1 MSVFCVQKEEKGRRK
16 EQAKRGKR
24 RTVGEWGEREGRC
37 REGDER
43 AGPGL
48 KPPPVLR
55 PCSVHVASSRAAI
68 RRVQCLHQR
77 LKHRCLCGV
86 LSMCVRGLGR
96 GG

>member
-1 MSVFCVQKEEKGRRK
+1 MFSASKRKKKGGGKSKQR
-16 EQAKRGKR
+16 EGRGER
-24 RTVGEWGEREGRC
+24 WGEREGSC

-68 RRVQCLHQR
+68 CRVQCLHQR